1 MMKYRILLANILLA
15 SFLSLGTYAQST
27 ADELLKTIV
36 DKTNAYESLE
46 IDFTYIMLN
55 EAAGIREEKEGKVYV
70 KGDAYKLLIAG
81 QAVISDGKTVWTYLE
96 ESREVMIND
105 AEEGEDA
112 ITPGNLLTSYYND
125 FSASFVNV
133 KENAAKGL
141 KTIELKPQEGKAF
154 SKMQL
159 AVDEAKLQ
167 IDSFSVFDNN
177 GSNFIYKIN
186 KMKTDVELQP
196 EMFTFN
202 PEDFPELEDIIDM
215 R

>member
-1 MMKYRILLANILLA
+1 MKKFQLLLANILLA
-15 SFLSLGTYAQST
+15 SFLSLGASAQST

-46 IDFTYIMLN
+46 IDFSYIMIN

-70 KGDAYKLLIAG
+70 KGDAYKLIIAG

-125 FSASFVNV
+125 FTASFVNV
-133 KENAAKGL
+133 KDNAAKGL

-159 AVDEAKLQ
+159 AVDETKLQ

-186 KMKTDVELQP
+186 KLNPNVELQDAW
-196 EMFTFN
+196 FSFN
-202 PEDFPELEDIIDM
+202 PEDFPDLEDIIDM